1 MSTVS
6 KFALLGLHIYVS
18 VRYVRMDVS
27 LWVRLVCG
35 SIGLAIRQAAM
46 SWCFAR
52 AWFNQ

>member
-35 SIGLAIRQAAM
+35 SIGDTTSCYVLVLC
-46 SWCFAR
+46 SCVV
-52 AWFNQ
+52 